1 MEEPQS
7 LISPDVLAR
16 YAADAALEV
25 DGVAG
30 LAESALHRA
39 KGVSVGGAEG
49 APAIGIHIQ
58 LEWGR
63 DAAEVANEVQRRVA
77 EYLRRMARVAPAAI
91 EVVVGSVDPPPAK
104 R

>member
-25 DGVAG
+25 EGVSG

-49 APAIGIHIQ
+49 APTVGIRIE

-63 DAAEVANEVQRRVA
+63 SAAEVAGEVQRRVA
-77 EYLRRMARVAPAAI
+77 EYLRRMARVTPGAV
-91 EVVVGSVDPPPAK
+91 EVVVGSVGPPPAK

>member
-25 DGVAG
+25 EGVVG

-39 KGVSVGGAEG
+39 KRVSVGGADG
-49 APAIGIHIQ
+49 TPAVEIHIE

-63 DAAEVANEVQRRVA
+63 NAAEVAGEVQRRVA
-77 EYLRRMARVAPAAI
+77 EYLRRMARVTPGTV